1 MTDAIPPDCLTTAE
15 LIGRIDA
22 AYRETHPPRPA
33 VIVDTLAP
41 ELVYAIP
48 TDEGVRIGW
57 VDHSRVGGV
66 YSALHVLS
74 GHAVICTL
82 TGGQIAMG
90 SCLLTDLAPDVHMIA
105 LRAVGPGGF
114 SPRSNT
120 LAIQP
125 CEHRC
130 AHVEAC
136 PMCKP
141 CDDALTR
148 DLMEGL

>member
-1 MTDAIPPDCLTTAE
+1 MNI
-15 LIGRIDA
+15 I
-22 AYRETHPPRPA
+22 
-33 VIVDTLAP
+33 DTLAP

-57 VDHSRVGGV
+57 VNHSRAGGV
-66 YSALHVLS
+66 YSALHVHS
-74 GHAVICTL
+74 GHAVIRTL
-82 TGGQIAMG
+82 TGSQIAMA
-90 SCLLTDLAPDVHMIA
+90 SCLLIDLAPDVHMIA

-130 AHVEAC
+130 AHVETC